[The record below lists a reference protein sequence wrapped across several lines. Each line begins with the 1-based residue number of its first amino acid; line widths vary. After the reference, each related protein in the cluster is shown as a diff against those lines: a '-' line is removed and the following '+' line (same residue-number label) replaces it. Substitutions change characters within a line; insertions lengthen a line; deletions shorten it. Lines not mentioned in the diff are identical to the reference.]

1 MLIEPDKQIAREFFL
16 ILQFAHVL
24 IVRLLQ
30 LILPSMPSHS
40 LLLRPFLSDP
50 SNVVRCTALEG
61 LGILSES
68 EPTLQTEVT
77 LVLEEALQTGTLAMK
92 NRAQHALKKMANR
105 SSFTVKKRKETMRS
119 K

>member
-1 MLIEPDKQIAREFFL
+1 
-16 ILQFAHVL
+16 
-24 IVRLLQ
+24 
-30 LILPSMPSHS
+30 MPSYS
-40 LLLRPFLSDP
+40 LLLRPLLSDP